1 MRNDRRCLILI
12 RCGCLLALLCLFG
25 CPDSDP
31 TKDIA
36 DDISNSTKDI
46 ADDILKPIDVP
57 GFSSV
62 ASANTKFGFKL
73 LQDLRERE
81 PAGGN
86 IFISPLSISIALTMT
101 YNGAVGET
109 ERAMGGVLEIDALDL
124 STINNSNKALRNSL
138 ENPDPKVEIS
148 IANSIWSRQGVDLNP
163 NFLEQNRVFFGAEIA
178 ALDFSSPQATATIN
192 EWVDTNTNGKIKKI
206 VDRIDPEVVLFLINA
221 IYFKGNWQDEF
232 DKSMTRP
239 GVFHLPNGSEKQVQM
254 MRREGKYPYFRGEN
268 FEATILPYG
277 DGRVSMYIF
286 LPNRDSNL
294 NKFLGDLNPEN
305 WKGWISQFGNRRH
318 NMMLPRFKL
327 EYEIS
332 LNDTLKALGMEIAF
346 DRGANF
352 SGIGSALFISEVRHK
367 TFVEVNE
374 EGTEAAA
381 VTAGGIVV
389 DSTPPDFRVDH
400 PFFFAI
406 YDAETETILFM
417 GTVTEPM

>member
-1 MRNDRRCLILI
+1 MRTDWRCLVLI
-12 RCGCLLALLCLFG
+12 RCGCLLVLLCLLG
-25 CPDSDP
+25 CPDSGS
-31 TKDIA
+31 TNTII
-36 DDISNSTKDI
+36 DDVLD
-46 ADDILKPIDVP
+46 PIDDPDV
-57 GFSSV
+57 SSV
-62 ASANTKFGFKL
+62 ASANTRFGFKL

-81 PAGGN
+81 PGGN

-109 ERAMGGVLEIDALDL
+109 ERAMAEVLEIDELDL
-124 STINNSNKALRNSL
+124 YTVNHSNKALRDSL
-138 ENPDPKVEIS
+138 EDPDPKVEIS
-148 IANSIWSRQGVDLNP
+148 IANSIWSRQGVDFNA
-163 NFLEQNRVFFGAEIA
+163 NFLERNRLFFGAEIA
-178 ALDFSSPQATATIN
+178 ALDFSSPQAIATIN

-206 VDRIDPEVVLFLINA
+206 VDRIDPQTLLFLINA

-232 DKSMTRP
+232 DPSRTRP
-239 GVFHLPNGSEKQVQM
+239 GTFQLPNGSEKQVQM
-254 MRREGKYPYFRGEN
+254 MRREGAYPYFRGEN
-268 FEATILPYG
+268 FEATSLPYG

-294 NKFLGDLNPEN
+294 NKFLGNLNTDN
-305 WKGWISQFGNRRH
+305 WMGWISQFGNRRQT
-318 NMMLPRFKL
+318 MMLPRFKL
-327 EYEIS
+327 EYEVT

-346 DRGANF
+346 DSGANF
-352 SGIGSALFISEVRHK
+352 SGIGPGLFISEVKHK

-381 VTAGGIVV
+381 VTAVPMPASV
-389 DSTPPDFRVDH
+389 PPTFRVDR